1 MSAMGRARIAYV
13 VAALAAIAGCDS
25 RAKASDPQGARPE
38 SKSKEYESCGASMHC
53 QDDLRCFDQMCRR
66 SARSAVGDYYAA
78 LGAQQRSRGELEASI
93 DSYNKALGHYD
104 SEKIALPPDVDCAYG
119 IALSAAKAKKE
130 HAELAARVLH
140 RCILAVPVG
149 SSLRDR
155 ALQEIATL
163 TDSGLDP
170 LALGRTQL
178 ADVYLTRAPQA
189 PSTDKLAVTL
199 STNPPVDSKKTYSV
213 IPERI
218 AQPDMRSALVACW
231 ESYNKAT
238 KKDALSVGLPLKV
251 SYAAS
256 EYEDEPGKF
265 SLKIDPAT
273 AMPAGPDADADGC
286 VRAAVEPA
294 LKGLTTIRD
303 AFSTKLTITVK

>member
-1 MSAMGRARIAYV
+1 MGTRFAYV
-13 VAALAAIAGCDS
+13 VAAIAAIAGCDS
-25 RAKASDPQGARPE
+25 RAKASDPQRPE
-38 SKSKEYESCGASMHC
+38 SKSKEYESCGASTHC
-53 QDDLRCFDQMCRR
+53 QDELRCFDHVCRR
-66 SARSAVGDYYAA
+66 AARSTVGDYYAA

-140 RCILAVPVG
+140 RCVLAVPVG
-149 SSLRDR
+149 SGLRDR
-155 ALQEIATL
+155 ALQELATL

-178 ADVYLTRAPQA
+178 ADVYLTRAPAA
-189 PSTDKLAVTL
+189 PATDKLQVTL
-199 STNPPVDSKKTYSV
+199 STNPSVDSKKTYPM

-231 ESYNKAT
+231 EAYNKGT
-238 KKDALSVGLPLKV
+238 KKVAMAVSIPLKV
-251 SYAAS
+251 SYIAS
-256 EYEDEPGKF
+256 EYEDEPGKY
-265 SLKIDPAT
+265 LMKLEAAPAR
-273 AMPAGPDADADGC
+273 PAGPDADAELC

-294 LKGLTTIRD
+294 LKSLTTVRD
-303 AFSTKLTITVK
+303 AFSTNLTITVK

>member
-1 MSAMGRARIAYV
+1 MGRAWYAYV
-13 VAALAAIAGCDS
+13 VAAVAAFAGCDS
-25 RAKASDPQGARPE
+25 RAKAADPASARPE

-53 QDDLRCFDQMCRR
+53 QDDLRCFDHVCRR
-66 SARSAVGDYYAA
+66 SARSTVGDYYAA
-78 LGAQQRSRGELEASI
+78 LGAQQRSRGELEAAI

-140 RCILAVPVG
+140 RCVLAVPVG

-155 ALQEIATL
+155 ALQELATL

-178 ADVYLTRAPQA
+178 ADVYLTRAPAA
-189 PSTDKLAVTL
+189 PSTDKLQVTL
-199 STNPPVDSKKTYSV
+199 STNPSVDSKKTYPV
-213 IPERI
+213 IPERL

-231 ESYNKAT
+231 EGYNKAT
-238 KKDALSVGLPLKV
+238 KKASMAVSIPLKV
-251 SYAAS
+251 SYIAS

-265 SLKIDPAT
+265 VTKIEAAGT
-273 AMPAGPDADADGC
+273 KPAGPDADAENC
-286 VRAAVEPA
+286 VRATVEPA
-294 LKGLTTIRD
+294 LKSLNTIRD
-303 AFSTKLTITVK
+303 AFSTNLTITVK